1 MESVSEFG
9 KCGWNYIFHNV
20 FCSFCCLALLLFMAP
35 RVTWKYIFLISPGL
49 LTCLFS
55 SGFQTMLEGWCQ
67 GQWIKISLVKKSTL
81 GSRER
86 YGEAGCAWSS
96 VRSDFWPKWAHYVLS
111 TILLSSC
118 SQGQC
123 HLYRS
128 PSHLA
133 QCLTHK
139 IYWMNECMNEWMI
152 DRMNQRTPVHE
163 QLCLESLS
171 EEGPGRISASVLWAF

>member
-9 KCGWNYIFHNV
+9 KCSWNYIFHNV

-55 SGFQTMLEGWCQ
+55 SGFQTMLEGRCQ

-96 VRSDFWPKWAHYVLS
+96 VLIFGQNEPIMYC
-111 TILLSSC
+111 LLYC
-118 SQGQC
+118 Y
-123 HLYRS
+123 L
-128 PSHLA
+128 LA
-133 QCLTHK
+133 VK
-139 IYWMNECMNEWMI
+139 VNVIYIDLLHTWHNAWLIRYTGWTNAWMNE
-152 DRMNQRTPVHE
+152 
-163 QLCLESLS
+163 
-171 EEGPGRISASVLWAF
+171 